1 MNIKNIVNDQLLLTI
16 EKPAQYLGNE
26 MNAVKKESFDL
37 HFALC
42 FPDLYEIGMSHLGL
56 SILYNIMNEREDTY
70 CERVFS
76 PMKDME
82 ALLRKEELPLF
93 SLESQTPIK
102 HFDFLGFTVQY
113 EMSYTNILNILNLSN
128 LALRSSDRSDTDP
141 IVCAGGPCVYN
152 PEPIAPFIDF
162 FYIGEAEQSLDAV
175 LDLYLRLKKE
185 TASTALKTRFLEGLL
200 EIEGIYVPKYY
211 EIHYNQDG
219 TIQKMEPLHPKAK
232 TMITKQLVV
241 DLNKMKY
248 AKNPIVP
255 YIQPVHDRVVLE
267 LFRGCSRGCR
277 FCQAGFIYRP
287 VREKSLSTLKEQA
300 DTLANY
306 TGHEEISL
314 ISLST
319 SDYSELAPLC
329 DYLIDDLSQDKMMN
343 ISLPSL
349 RIDSF
354 SLDLMEKVQDVRKSS
369 LTFAPEAGSQR
380 MRDVINKGIS
390 EEQILYGA
398 GQAFRGGWSR
408 VKLYFMLGLPNEQD
422 EDVLAIA
429 QLSDKIIHEYFQ
441 IPKPE
446 RPEGGIQLVV
456 STSFFIP
463 KPFTPFQWAAQ
474 DTYEEFM
481 RKQKLLNSTIDKKRT
496 RYNSHDAKTS
506 MIEGVLARGDRRIAD
521 VIEEVY
527 RLGSTFD
534 AWSEDF
540 HFKNWQQ
547 AFENVDIDPY
557 FYCTRPRSF
566 DEILPWDFINI
577 GVTKK
582 FLQKE
587 YEKSIEQ
594 TITPNCM
601 EECSFCGAT
610 CFKGGICFESKN

>member
-1 MNIKNIVNDQLLLTI
+1 MVNDQLLLSI

-26 MNAVKKESFDL
+26 MNAVKKERFDL

-82 ALLRKEELPLF
+82 ALLRSEALPLF

-102 HFDFLGFTVQY
+102 NFNFLGFTVQY
-113 EMSYTNILNILNLSN
+113 EMSYTNILNILSLSGM
-128 LALRSSDRSDTDP
+128 ALRSKDRSTKDP

-175 LDLYLRLKKE
+175 LDLYLSLKKDE
-185 TASTALKTRFLEGLL
+185 HIKEDELKDLFLEKLL
-200 EIEGIYVPKYY
+200 DIEGIYVPKYY
-211 EIHYNQDG
+211 DILYHEDG
-219 TIQKMEPLHPKAK
+219 TIQEMKPLHSHAK
-232 TMITKQLVV
+232 TSIMKQLVV

-287 VREKSLSTLKEQA
+287 VREKSLDTLKEQA

-319 SDYSELAPLC
+319 SDYSDLAPLC

-398 GQAFRGGWSR
+398 SQAFRGGWSR
-408 VKLYFMLGLPNEQD
+408 VKLYFMLGLPNERD

-429 QLSDKIIHEYFQ
+429 ELAEKIVHEYFQ

-446 RPEGGIQLVV
+446 RPQGGISLVV
-456 STSFFIP
+456 SSSFFIP
-463 KPFTPFQWAAQ
+463 KPFTPFQWVGQ

-481 RKQKLLNSTIDKKRT
+481 RKQKLLNASIDKKRT

-506 MIEGVLARGDRRIAD
+506 MIEGVLARGDRKVAD
-521 VIEEVY
+521 VIEEVF
-527 RLGSTFD
+527 RMGSTFD

-540 HFKNWQQ
+540 HFENWQK
-547 AFENVDIDPY
+547 AFEQTGIDPY
-557 FYCTRPRSF
+557 FYCTRTRDF
-566 DEILPWDFINI
+566 NEILPWDFINI

-587 YEKSIEQ
+587 YEKSIEAA
-594 TITPNCM
+594 ITPNCM
-601 EECSFCGAT
+601 EACSYCGAT
-610 CFKGGICFESKN
+610 CFKGGICFEGKN